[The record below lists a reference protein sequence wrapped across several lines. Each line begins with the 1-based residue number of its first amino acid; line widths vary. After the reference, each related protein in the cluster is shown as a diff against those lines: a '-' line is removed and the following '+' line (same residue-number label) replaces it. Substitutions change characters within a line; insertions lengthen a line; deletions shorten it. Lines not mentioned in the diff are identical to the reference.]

1 MIKKTAAFLWGLIAA
16 GALFFSRISSV
27 AAQASHSDV
36 VAPFQNDA
44 GMSGGGGGLWTFT
57 SLLTILVTIV
67 QWIYTIFFIIAVL
80 FFLLAAYNF
89 ILGGSDEKKIA
100 TAKNQLKY
108 GVIAIVVALLS
119 VGAAYAIDTF
129 LRTGA

>member
-1 MIKKTAAFLWGLIAA
+1 MFLLKKIKPAIIGALVLALPAVSRAA
-16 GALFFSRISSV
+16 GSV
-27 AAQASHSDV
+27 PDAVNPFGNNPDLKSPVTDV
-36 VAPFQNDA
+36 QTQVL
-44 GMSGGGGGLWTFT
+44 GSGG
-57 SLLTILVTIV
+57 ILGTIV
-67 QWIYTIFFIIAVL
+67 HWVYVTFFIIAVL

-89 ILGGSDEKKIA
+89 MLGGSDEKKIA